1 MAIINEV
8 KTNKKALA
16 ITFDDGPNP
25 IYTPQVLEVLASVKA
40 KATFFM
46 IGEQIVKNLEIVK
59 LVVAQGHEIGNHT
72 FTHARL
78 SDLSEEECIKEIQLN
93 ERLIERLAGRKP
105 TTLRPPYFAFNE
117 QVELL
122 LSRMG
127 YTAMGAL
134 NMDAIDWERP
144 GTDFILEKSR
154 NHVKNGSILIF
165 HDGYG
170 DRSQTIEAVRQ
181 LVPELVFQGYKLV
194 TVSELLKIGQE

>member
-25 IYTPQVLEVLASVKA
+25 IYTLQVLEVLASVKA

-93 ERLIERLAGRKP
+93 GRLIERLVGRKP